1 MQATTSFRS
10 SRLAP
15 WTAVV
20 LAFAV
25 VVAMAGQADAQVTFA
40 DPNLEVALRDAL
52 NKPTGAITDADLAGL
67 TELDARERGISD
79 LSDGYQSSRSLL
91 REGMP

>member
-25 VVAMAGQADAQVTFA
+25 VVAMAGQADA
-40 DPNLEVALRDAL
+40 
-52 NKPTGAITDADLAGL
+52 
-67 TELDARERGISD
+67 
-79 LSDGYQSSRSLL
+79 
-91 REGMP
+91 